1 MQRRTFLA
9 AIFVSG
15 VLASPL
21 HGAFRYADGVTTTG
35 GQFNNSASYSPANL
49 VNNGFTSPINT
60 IDTTVT
66 YPAAGNNYATANG
79 TAANFNLTFN
89 FNSAENLSAMY
100 VWNYVYRTAGGS
112 GTATPGVN
120 AYTLTFYS
128 DPNGMG
134 SVIGSFSGNLA
145 MAVYNAVIP
154 AQTINF
160 GTTNVAV
167 RSVVMQVTS
176 NHGASFAGM
185 NELAFESAGAIATPI
200 IAFSA
205 STNLVTYG
213 STVTLNWQV
222 DSVTN
227 LVIDNGVGSVLD
239 RTTNGMGSIPLVP
252 TNGSV
257 TYTLTANGVSSRT
270 VSLIGLPPK
279 EKVHLY
285 LLMGQSNM
293 EGAGTP
299 YDAVLDAP
307 QSRVLQFGSRDGM
320 ESLWLQASHPLTSL
334 TAGASQIGPGLEFAK
349 TMLASNAD
357 PDVVIGLINHAK
369 GTTAIQWWAPGV
381 MDNKQI
387 NPATGLNYY
396 LYDEAVRRATNAAA
410 YGVIKGVLWHQG
422 EYNSNSGNS
431 NPSPEPD
438 LYAPRVQTLVDNLRR
453 DLGRPGLPFICGQLV
468 PTWTNSFGT
477 VFSSGLAYRV
487 TVEAAL
493 GDLPNQRFNT
503 ACVDNVGLIGR
514 EDQAIHFDAASQR
527 ELGRRY
533 AEQLLLINQA
543 AALSPQLVVALAGNQ
558 LQLSWPATHTG
569 WSLQAQ
575 TNALTAGLSANW
587 STVAGSTL
595 TNQMSLPLGNSPGSV
610 FFRLQSP

>member
-1 MQRRTFLA
+1 MQLRTFCA

-15 VLASPL
+15 ALAAPVQ
-21 HGAFRYADGVTTTG
+21 GAFRYADGVTTTG
-35 GQFNNSASYSPANL
+35 GQFNNSASYAPANL
-49 VNNGFTSPINT
+49 GNNGFTAPTNT

-66 YPAAGNNYATANG
+66 YPAAGNNYATLNG
-79 TAANFNLTFN
+79 TAGNFNLTFN
-89 FNSAENLSAMY
+89 FNTAVDLSAMY
-100 VWNYVYRTAGGS
+100 VWNYVYRPAGGA
-112 GTATPGVN
+112 GNATAGVN

-128 DPNGMG
+128 GPNGTG

-154 AQTINF
+154 AQTVNF
-160 GTTNVAV
+160 GTTNIAV

-185 NELAFESAGAIATPI
+185 NELAFESTGSMATPI
-200 IAFSA
+200 TAFSA
-205 STNLVTYG
+205 STNLVTHG
-213 STVTLNWQV
+213 SAVTLNWQV
-222 DSVTN
+222 DTVTN
-227 LVIDNGVGSVLD
+227 LVIDNGVGSVLHL
-239 RTTNGMGSIPLVP
+239 TTNGVGSIQLAPP
-252 TNGSV
+252 NGAV

-270 VSLIGLPPK
+270 ASLIGLPPQ
-279 EKVHLY
+279 EKVHIY

-320 ESLWLQASHPLTSL
+320 ESLWLQAQHPLTSL
-334 TAGASQIGPGLEFAK
+334 NAGASQIGPGLEFAK

-357 PDVVIGLINHAK
+357 PEVIIGLLNHAK

-381 MDNKQI
+381 MDNKQV
-387 NPATGLNYY
+387 NPSTGLNYY

-431 NPSPEPD
+431 NPAPEPE
-438 LYAPRVQTLVDNLRR
+438 LYASRVQTLVDNLRR

-468 PTWTNSFGT
+468 PTWTNSSGT
-477 VFSSGLAYRV
+477 VFSSGLAYRA

-503 ACVDNVGLIGR
+503 ACVDNVELIGR

-533 AEQLLLINQA
+533 AQKMFLINQA
-543 AALSPQLVVALAGNQ
+543 AALSPQLVVAINGNQ
-558 LQLSWPATHTG
+558 IQLNWPATHTG

-575 TNALTAGLSANW
+575 TNSVVSGLSTNW
-587 STVAGSTL
+587 STVAGSVT
-595 TNQMSLPLGNSPGSV
+595 TNRMFIPLGSNTGSV
-610 FFRLQSP
+610 FFRLRSP